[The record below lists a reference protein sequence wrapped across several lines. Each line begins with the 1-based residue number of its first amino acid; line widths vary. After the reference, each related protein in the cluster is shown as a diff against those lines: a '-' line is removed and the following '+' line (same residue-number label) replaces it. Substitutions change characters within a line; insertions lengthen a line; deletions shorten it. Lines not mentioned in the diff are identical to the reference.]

1 MTRPRINRPNPCLPR
16 LAPAFAAAALLLAA
30 GGESLE
36 AQRSYPPEME
46 GTTSEVYRTA
56 GDVELRM
63 YLCNPEGHSADDARP
78 AIVFFFGGGWR
89 AGSPQQF
96 LPHCRYLAERGMV
109 AAVADYRVSTRHGV
123 TAHEC
128 VEDAKSAVR
137 WLRANAGRL
146 GIDPDRIAAGGG
158 SAGGHLAAAT
168 ATLPGHDPDPDG
180 PSPVPN
186 ALVLFNPAT
195 VLAPVEGDP
204 APTEEERERFATL
217 EERFGAPA
225 ESMSPY
231 HHLRADLPAAII
243 FHGQAD
249 ETVPHSTANRFC
261 LGLREHGNRCDFVS
275 YHDQGHGFFNFRYY
289 ENAAANGDGSG
300 QGDDDERNKWY
311 HDTVS
316 RMDSFLGSLDW
327 LGPKPNPDGTP
338 GERLTWQESL
348 SRALGS
354 SAAELPRTEEE
365 LQEFV
370 KTLTGG
376 EGTDA
381 AAAAEDAKTDAED
394 ATPPDAGEAGPDGER
409 HE

>member
-1 MTRPRINRPNPCLPR
+1 MIRPTNIRPDRRLPR

-46 GTTSEVYRTA
+46 GTKSEVYRTA

-63 YLCNPEGHSADDARP
+63 YLCNPEGHAADDARP

-96 LPHCRYLAERGMV
+96 LPHCRYLAGRGMV
-109 AAVADYRVSTRHGV
+109 AAVADYRVATRHGV
-123 TAHEC
+123 TAREC

-204 APTEEERERFATL
+204 APTEEERERFAAL
-217 EERFGAPA
+217 VERFGAPA

-231 HHLRADLPAAII
+231 HNLRADLPPTIL

-275 YHDQGHGFFNFRYY
+275 YHDQGHGFFNFGRG
-289 ENAAANGDGSG
+289 EG
-300 QGDDDERNKWY
+300 DERNKWY
-311 HDTVS
+311 DDTVS

-327 LGPKPNPDGTP
+327 LDPKPNPDGTP

-354 SAAELPRTEEE
+354 TAAELPRTEEE

-370 KTLTGG
+370 KSLTGG
-376 EGTDA
+376 EDADA
-381 AAAAEDAKTDAED
+381 AAAAEDAEADAD
-394 ATPPDAGEAGPDGER
+394 ADGAATPDAGQADPDGER
-409 HE
+409 RG